1 MKLTKVSASPYSLNF
16 PPFIIGLIFL
26 IIGIIT
32 YFNLAKEIDSINTI
46 FSVIFMV
53 SGVLEILFSV
63 RNKNIFSNW
72 KWSFSFG
79 LLTYIIGILL
89 ISEPSTTTDIVSFY
103 TGIYFFLR
111 AIFSINFGIEIFESN
126 STSAYIII
134 GLSFILILLGSSL
147 LWLHNMIK
155 NFMYFIDGTA
165 FLIAGFLIFY
175 IYNQIRKQERRVDYQ
190 ALYN

>member
-147 LWLHNMIK
+147 LWLPHMIK

-175 IYNQIRKQERRVDYQ
+175 IYNQIRKQEHRVDYQ

>member
-147 LWLHNMIK
+147 LWLPNMIK

>member
-147 LWLHNMIK
+147 LWLPNMIK

-175 IYNQIRKQERRVDYQ
+175 IYNQIRKQEHRVDYQ